1 MSDIDFHQRASRTSE
16 SAFSTQC
23 AVIGA
28 LLLREIHSRFGRDN
42 IGYLW
47 LFGEPMM
54 LATVISVIHLFT
66 SHEHKGMQPYPFTLI
81 GYCLFII
88 FRGIFNRAE
97 GAIEAASPL
106 MYHQMVKPLDV
117 MIVKTIIES
126 LGCFLSLA
134 LLLGVGILFGIA
146 HPPARPLYL
155 LGGAFLITWWSFAL
169 SLIVASVTYGSHSLG
184 RFVHPISYFAV
195 PLSGAFWTMSLIP
208 QQFRDAMA
216 WNPMVAMFETA
227 RYGQFEWADD
237 KYMHLGYQISVC
249 ACLTFIGL
257 VFIRTLQRRIHI

>member
-1 MSDIDFHQRASRTSE
+1 MSGTSLSGSDRQGRA

-23 AVIGA
+23 AVVGA
-28 LLLREIHSRFGRDN
+28 LMLRELHSRFGRDN

-47 LFGEPMM
+47 LIGEPMM
-54 LATVISVIHLFT
+54 LATVISSIHYFT
-66 SHEHKGMQPYPFTLI
+66 SHTQKGMEPYPFTLV

-97 GAIEAASPL
+97 GAVEASSSL
-106 MYHQMVKPLDV
+106 MYHKMVKPLDV

-126 LGCFLSLA
+126 LGCVASLIVLMA
-134 LLLGVGILFGIA
+134 IGIILGIA
-146 HPPARPLYL
+146 QFPVRPLYL
-155 LGGAFLITWWSFAL
+155 MAGAFMITWWSFAL
-169 SLIVASVTYGSHSLG
+169 SLIIAAVTYGSHTLG

-195 PLSGAFWTMSLIP
+195 PLSGAFWTMSVLP
-208 QQFRDAMA
+208 GNLRPAMA
-216 WNPMVAMFETA
+216 WNPMVGMFETA

-237 KYMHLGYQISVC
+237 KYMYLGYQVTVC

-257 VFIRTLQRRIHI
+257 VFIRKLQRRIHL

>member
-1 MSDIDFHQRASRTSE
+1 MSGAFLKGSDNQRQP

-28 LLLREIHSRFGRDN
+28 LMLRELHSRFGRDN

-47 LFGEPMM
+47 LIGEPMM
-54 LATVISVIHLFT
+54 LATVISSIHYFT
-66 SHEHKGMQPYPFTLI
+66 SHSHQGMQPYPFTLV

-97 GAIEAASPL
+97 GAVEGSSSL
-106 MYHQMVKPLDV
+106 MYHKMVKPIDV

-126 LGCFLSLA
+126 LGCVASLIVLMA
-134 LLLGVGILFGIA
+134 IGIMLGIA
-146 HPPARPLYL
+146 EFPVRPLYL
-155 LGGAFLITWWSFAL
+155 MLGALMVTWWSFAL
-169 SLIVASVTYGSHSLG
+169 SLIVASVTYGSHTLG
-184 RFVHPISYFAV
+184 RFVHPISYFCV
-195 PLSGAFWTMSLIP
+195 PLSGAFWTMSLLP
-208 QQFRDAMA
+208 SNFRSAMA

-237 KYMHLGYQISVC
+237 RYMYIGYQITVC
-249 ACLTFIGL
+249 ACLTFVGL
-257 VFIRTLQRRIHI
+257 VFIRTLQKRIHV

>member
-1 MSDIDFHQRASRTSE
+1 MSSTFLRGSESRRTP

-28 LLLREIHSRFGRDN
+28 LMLRELHSRFGRDN

-47 LFGEPMM
+47 LIGEPMM
-54 LATVISVIHLFT
+54 LATVISSIHYYT
-66 SHEHKGMQPYPFTLI
+66 SHAHQGMEPYPFTLV

-97 GAIEAASPL
+97 GAVEGSNAL
-106 MYHQMVKPLDV
+106 MYHKMVKPLDV

-126 LGCFLSLA
+126 LGCVAA
-134 LLLGVGILFGIA
+134 LIVLMGIGILLGIA
-146 HPPARPLYL
+146 DFPVRPLYL
-155 LGGAFLITWWSFAL
+155 MAGAFMMTWWSFAL
-169 SLIVASVTYGSHSLG
+169 SLIVASVTYGSHTLG

-208 QQFRDAMA
+208 ASFRPAMA
-216 WNPMVAMFETA
+216 WNPMVAMFEMA

-237 KYMHLGYQISVC
+237 KYMYPGYQIAVC

-257 VFIRTLQRRIHI
+257 VFIRKLQRRIHV